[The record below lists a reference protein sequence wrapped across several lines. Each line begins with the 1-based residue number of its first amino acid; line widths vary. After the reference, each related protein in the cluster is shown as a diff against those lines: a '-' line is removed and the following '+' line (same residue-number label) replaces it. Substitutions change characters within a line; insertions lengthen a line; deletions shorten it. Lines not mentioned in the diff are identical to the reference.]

1 MLFNS
6 LSFLVFFPI
15 VFILYW
21 FVFPKKRKGQNIML
35 LVASCY
41 FYATWNYKFLFLLL
55 FSILLDFFS
64 ALKIEQARQ
73 KSAKKFWLTLSIGIN
88 LGFLA
93 IFKYYNFFADSLAD
107 LLSNIGFS
115 AHFETLQ
122 VILPVGI
129 SFYTFH
135 GLSYIIDV
143 YKERIKAERN
153 FIDYGLFVAYFPLLV
168 AGPIE
173 RATHLL
179 PQIKASRS
187 FEYEK
192 MVSGTKLIIW
202 GLFKKVVV
210 ADNCSFFVNQIFGD
224 FQHKTSTELFL
235 GMLLFSFQIYGD
247 FSGYSDIAIGVS
259 KLMGID
265 LLINFKFPYFSKNIA
280 DFWKR
285 WHISLSSWF
294 RDYLYIPLGG
304 SKTSKTQHIKNVF
317 IVFLVSGFW
326 HGANWTFIF
335 WGLLHALLFVPLLF
349 LPDNPTQYNQSQ
361 LSILDYFKFCITFIL
376 VSLLWVI
383 FRANSISEAYEYLL
397 RMLSF
402 NGFEPK
408 LFVTNAKYLLLFG
421 LTGLSVL
428 FMLGIEF
435 SCFRKNLVVVNFSKY
450 TAVIVILLIL
460 LMGAFRNPMSFIYF
474 QF

>member
-1 MLFNS
+1 
-6 LSFLVFFPI
+6 
-15 VFILYW
+15 
-21 FVFPKKRKGQNIML
+21 
-35 LVASCY
+35 
-41 FYATWNYKFLFLLL
+41 
-55 FSILLDFFS
+55 
-64 ALKIEQARQ
+64 
-73 KSAKKFWLTLSIGIN
+73 
-88 LGFLA
+88 
-93 IFKYYNFFADSLAD
+93 
-107 LLSNIGFS
+107 
-115 AHFETLQ
+115 
-122 VILPVGI
+122 
-129 SFYTFH
+129 
-135 GLSYIIDV
+135 
-143 YKERIKAERN
+143 
-153 FIDYGLFVAYFPLLV
+153 
-168 AGPIE
+168 
-173 RATHLL
+173 
-179 PQIKASRS
+179 
-187 FEYEK
+187 
-192 MVSGTKLIIW
+192 
-202 GLFKKVVV
+202 
-210 ADNCSFFVNQIFGD
+210 
-224 FQHKTSTELFL
+224 
-235 GMLLFSFQIYGD
+235 MLLFSFQIYGD